1 MNLNKIEAE
10 KFDSIIFFTGAGMSK
25 ESNID
30 TYRGEGGIWNS
41 YNWKEFACQK
51 AFIKDPLK
59 VQKFHEVRRKEIFDK
74 KPHHGYEII
83 SSLQKKHN
91 NVHILTQNIDG
102 LHRKCRHLNVIEL
115 HGSLWHLRCEKT
127 RNIFEDREKWKYKRR
142 KCRCSKYL
150 RPDIIWFE
158 DNLKKN
164 TLSSAIK
171 LAEKCNLFISVG
183 TSGLVY
189 PSASIPSIAK
199 KAGAFCIEIN
209 PEETEL
215 SYLYDHTLRQRATS
229 GLKSLFI

>member
-1 MNLNKIEAE
+1 MLECLKNRILILTEEREEYGTVIIGKNLHAK
-10 KFDSIIFFTGAGMSK
+10 
-25 ESNID
+25 
-30 TYRGEGGIWNS
+30 
-41 YNWKEFACQK
+41 K
-51 AFIKDPLK
+51 AFIKNLLK
-59 VQKFHEVRRKEIFDK
+59 VQKFHEIRRKEIFFDK
-74 KPHHGYEII
+74 KPHYGYEII
-83 SSLQKKHN
+83 SSLQKKHT

-199 KAGAFCIEIN
+199 KRVLFVLKLI
-209 PEETEL
+209 
-215 SYLYDHTLRQRATS
+215 QRKQNYPTYMT
-229 GLKSLFI
+229 IP

>member
-1 MNLNKIEAE
+1 MNLIKIEVE

-30 TYRGEGGIWNS
+30 TYRGEGGIWNT

-51 AFIKDPLK
+51 AFIKNPLK
-59 VQKFHEVRRKEIFDK
+59 VQKFHEERRKEIFDK
-74 KPHHGYEII
+74 EPHYGYKII
-83 SSLQKKHN
+83 SNLQKKHN

-102 LHRKCRHLNVIEL
+102 LHRKCRQLNVIEL

-127 RNIFEDREKWKYKRR
+127 RNIFEDCEKWKYRRR
-142 KCRCSKYL
+142 KCQCSKYL

-189 PSASIPSIAK
+189 PSASIPPIAK
-199 KAGAFCIEIN
+199 RAGAFCIEIN

-215 SYLYDHTLRQRATS
+215 SYIYDHNLRQRATP